1 MSLYPHGMIL
11 RPLTGWPHDFTT
23 ERTRGRFDS
32 SLTETLTLLDRELRM
47 LAPHCG
53 HGYPDS
59 VLQLALREQDFRRTD
74 GMPRAGAVTEHPG
87 VILNIEPRNRP
98 PLSFPCD
105 TFTHWH
111 ANLRAIALT
120 LEALRKIDRYGVTQT
135 GQQYRGWQA
144 IEAKPA
150 SYDSVTMACQALAR
164 IAWPN
169 EHPGSQAAWAPKIA
183 TSPETGRSTYRQ
195 ARRNAH
201 PDRNGGDQA
210 LWDQV
215 ESAAAV
221 LRNAGCAL

>member
-1 MSLYPHGMIL
+1 MTAYPPGMTL
-11 RPLTGWPHDFTT
+11 RPLTGWPHHLTT

-47 LAPHCG
+47 LEPPSCT
-53 HGYPDS
+53 YPDS
-59 VLQLALREQDFRRTD
+59 VLQLALREQDFRRLD

-144 IEAKPA
+144 IEAAPA

-169 EHPGSQAAWAPKIA
+169 ERTECREKWAPKIA
-183 TSPETGRSTYRQ
+183 TDPAIARNAYRKARS
-195 ARRNAH
+195 NAH
-201 PDRNGGDQA
+201 PDRNDGDQT
-210 LWDQV
+210 LWNTV
-215 ESAAAV
+215 EASAEV
-221 LRNAGCAL
+221 LRRSGCSLC